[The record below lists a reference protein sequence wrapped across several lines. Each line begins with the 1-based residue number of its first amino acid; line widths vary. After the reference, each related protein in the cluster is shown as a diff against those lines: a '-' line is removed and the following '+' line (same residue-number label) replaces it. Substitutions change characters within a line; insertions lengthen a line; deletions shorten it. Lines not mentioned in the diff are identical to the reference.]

1 MIGRVILSALAWGL
15 AGGALVLATSPV
27 WVGLLP

>member
-15 AGGALVLATSPV
+15 SGGALVLATTCTMARWTP
-27 WVGLLP
+27 